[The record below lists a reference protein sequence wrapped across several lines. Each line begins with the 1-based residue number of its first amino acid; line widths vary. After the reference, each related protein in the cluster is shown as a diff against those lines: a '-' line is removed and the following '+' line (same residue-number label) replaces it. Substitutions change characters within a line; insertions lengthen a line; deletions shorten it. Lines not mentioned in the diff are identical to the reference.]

1 MMRQEIET
9 YELIEQYLNNLLSA
23 KEYSDIEARIQSD
36 PGFASLVEQQRNI
49 HDFINNSSILSVG
62 AELEKIHKKH
72 HARSNGIS
80 GWRWILIALPG
91 ILFIA
96 GILFL
101 KHRQNNLNQAPD
113 KISFDTMHITPHST
127 IKVPNDTIIR
137 KHDTTKSSITHPQIQ
152 DQQSTNLV
160 IPDVEPVKQQVGNPL
175 PAAFKPLSVPVAPV
189 SSGTLPDF
197 IGTKDAPA
205 PDNQD
210 STLVK
215 QEEPVQIDLCENI
228 KIIGE
233 ADSKASCLEK
243 PTGQIIV
250 LPESL
255 KGGAPPYEISANKDG
270 GYSGQLTIT
279 GLAPGYY
286 QVYARDKNNCTSNL
300 GEYLV
305 ESKTCTYE
313 YVFAPDKGESW
324 TVPDFEI
331 PYTLKIFRKNGQI
344 VFRER
349 IDYDENFEWN
359 GRTNNG
365 DELPMGA
372 YMFILESDNRETL
385 YGTVTLIR

>member
-1 MMRQEIET
+1 MRKEIET
-9 YELIEQYLNNLLSA
+9 YELIEQYLNNQLSV
-23 KEYSDIEARIQSD
+23 KGYSDIESRIQSD

-49 HDFINNSSILSVG
+49 HDFINNSSLLSVG

-72 HARSNGIS
+72 NTTSKGLS
-80 GWRWILIALPG
+80 GWKWILFVLSG
-91 ILFIA
+91 ILFTSI
-96 GILFL
+96 ILFQ
-101 KHRQNNLNQAPD
+101 KHRLNNPTTIPD
-113 KISFDTMHITPHST
+113 KNASTFTSFTTDST
-127 IKVPNDTIIR
+127 TGVSNDTIN
-137 KHDTTKSSITHPQIQ
+137 KEYQAKKSSTIHPQIQ
-152 DQQSTNLV
+152 DQHSTNLV
-160 IPDVEPVKQQVGNPL
+160 IPDVESAKQQAGDAL
-175 PAAFKPLSVPVAPV
+175 PAAFKPLSGPITSV
-189 SSGTLPDF
+189 SDDTLPDF
-197 IGTKDAPA
+197 SGTKDAPS

-210 STLVK
+210 STQVK
-215 QEEPVQIDLCENI
+215 QEEPVQIDLCKNI

-255 KGGAPPYEISANKDG
+255 KGGAPPYEISADKDE

-279 GLAPGYY
+279 GLTPGYY
-286 QVYARDKNNCTSNL
+286 QVYVRDKNNCTSNL
-300 GEYLV
+300 GEYFV

-331 PYTLKIFRKNGQI
+331 PYTLKIFRKNGQV

-349 IDYDENFEWN
+349 IDYDGNFEWN
-359 GRTNNG
+359 GRANTG